1 MGSLIII
8 SLIIAGLLLFIIEVF
23 LIPGISIAGIAS
35 AISFIYAI
43 YYAFA
48 YAGTQVGFITI
59 SVIAVSI
66 ICVVI
71 WFIKSKTVDRLA
83 LNKTLDY
90 KPNPLKNINI
100 KEGDSGITL
109 TRLTLIGKANINGHI
124 IEVQSSDGFIDE
136 KTPIQVS
143 RISDGTVYVQ
153 PLKE

>member
-1 MGSLIII
+1 METLIII
-8 SLIIAGLLLFIIEVF
+8 SLIIAGLLMFIVEVF

-48 YAGTQVGFITI
+48 HSGVQIGFITI
-59 SVIAVSI
+59 GVVAITVL
-66 ICVVI
+66 CVVI
-71 WFIKSKTVDRLA
+71 WFMKSKTVDRLA

-90 KPNPLKNINI
+90 KPDPLKGLDI
-100 KEGDSGITL
+100 KEGDSGISL
-109 TRLTLIGKANINGHI
+109 TRLTLIGKAEIKGHI

-143 RISDGTVYVQ
+143 RIIDGTVYVQ
-153 PLKE
+153 PLKQ